1 MPDDF
6 YDALNKQSNLA
17 IPFIQ
22 KLKTEL
28 PKNLSTALHYGATSE
43 DLIDTAQ
50 ILLIKETFEI
60 LEMQLL
66 KITKILYSL
75 TLSHKDSLMLG
86 RTLNQNAIPTTF
98 GFKLAQY
105 LQSFLEVLEQVQELK
120 TQLPLSFGGA
130 VGTQAASQSKGVEVM
145 DFLAQKL
152 KLKSPNIC
160 WHTNRNIILKIVAVY
175 QQLLIA
181 ADKIVSD
188 FLFLSQTAIGEVCEK
203 SAGGSSAMPQKRNP
217 VKMNSLK
224 AYCHLG
230 ISDANSLV
238 NLKGFLNERDP
249 RMWHA
254 QWSSLASLNTH
265 CLGVNH
271 LLELLLAGLGINAEK
286 MQENLAA
293 NGGFEM
299 AENLI
304 VFLKNNSD
312 PSVDATTLIEKACK
326 EAMAKGVTLKKI
338 VQVIPEFK
346 ATNLEKIF
354 DAKQYLGSSE
364 QQIKRVLTSYKKII
378 CQF

>member
-1 MPDDF
+1 
-6 YDALNKQSNLA
+6 
-17 IPFIQ
+17 
-22 KLKTEL
+22 
-28 PKNLSTALHYGATSE
+28 
-43 DLIDTAQ
+43 
-50 ILLIKETFEI
+50 
-60 LEMQLL
+60 
-66 KITKILYSL
+66 
-75 TLSHKDSLMLG
+75 
-86 RTLNQNAIPTTF
+86 
-98 GFKLAQY
+98 
-105 LQSFLEVLEQVQELK
+105 
-120 TQLPLSFGGA
+120 
-130 VGTQAASQSKGVEVM
+130 
-145 DFLAQKL
+145 
-152 KLKSPNIC
+152 
-160 WHTNRNIILKIVAVY
+160 
-175 QQLLIA
+175 
-181 ADKIVSD
+181 
-188 FLFLSQTAIGEVCEK
+188 
-203 SAGGSSAMPQKRNP
+203 
-217 VKMNSLK
+217 MNSLK

-249 RMWHA
+249 GMWHA